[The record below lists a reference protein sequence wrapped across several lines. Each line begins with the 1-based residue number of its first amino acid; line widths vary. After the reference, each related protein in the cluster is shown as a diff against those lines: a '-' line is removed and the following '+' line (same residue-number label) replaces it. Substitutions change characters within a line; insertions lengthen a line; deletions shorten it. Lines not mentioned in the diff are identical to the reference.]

1 METNK
6 IHHAVMLAQE
16 CAVNTIEDI
25 HHANR
30 HGILDDDEIDRVRD
44 SMQTLL
50 YCKELLK
57 DMQK

>member
-1 METNK
+1 METSK

-16 CAVNTIEDI
+16 CAVNIIEDI

-30 HGILDDDEIDRVRD
+30 HGILDDEEIDRVRD